1 MRLADAGLAFPL
13 RETLRVAVP
22 PKKSGDATEIF
33 VGSPAKATAGARA
46 PCPWVPREKRGRKGE
61 KTVTEETKISQTSEA
76 SRQPASAGVAQAT
89 ANTVGASVNGR
100 PERKPLISWAALL
113 DEAVKKPGF
122 IHEAYSRFHNYSL
135 GNQLLALFQCFERG
149 IQPGPLATWPKWKEL
164 GRYVKK
170 GEKALTLCMPVN
182 CKRTR
187 TVTAQDGSEQDEEF
201 TYTHFT
207 YKAHWF
213 VLAQTEGA
221 ELKPA
226 AIPGWS
232 EPKALETLKIER
244 IEFTNLDGKAQ
255 GYAWRGRKIAV
266 SPIAALPHKT
276 LFHELAHVVLGHC
289 DKQDLSDTE
298 NTPRE
303 FREVEAEAV
312 ALLCCES
319 LGMPGAEFSRGY
331 S

>member
-1 MRLADAGLAFPL
+1 M
-13 RETLRVAVP
+13 
-22 PKKSGDATEIF
+22 
-33 VGSPAKATAGARA
+33 
-46 PCPWVPREKRGRKGE
+46 
-61 KTVTEETKISQTSEA
+61 
-76 SRQPASAGVAQAT
+76 
-89 ANTVGASVNGR
+89 
-100 PERKPLISWAALL
+100 ISWAALL

-187 TVTAQDGSEQDEEF
+187 TVTKQDGTEQNEEF

-213 VLAQTEGA
+213 VLAQTDGA

-232 EPKALETLKIER
+232 EQKALETLKIER
-244 IEFTNLDGKAQ
+244 IEFTNLDGNAQ
-255 GYAWRGRKIAV
+255 GYARRGRTIAV

-276 LFHELAHVVLGHC
+276 LFHEVAHVVLGHC
-289 DKQDLSDTE
+289 TEQDLSDTE

-303 FREVEAEAV
+303 LREVEAEAV

-319 LGMPGAEFSRGY
+319 LGMPGADFSRGY
-331 S
+331 IQHWNQGQGVNERSAQRIFRAADQILRAGRPTANTTDAP